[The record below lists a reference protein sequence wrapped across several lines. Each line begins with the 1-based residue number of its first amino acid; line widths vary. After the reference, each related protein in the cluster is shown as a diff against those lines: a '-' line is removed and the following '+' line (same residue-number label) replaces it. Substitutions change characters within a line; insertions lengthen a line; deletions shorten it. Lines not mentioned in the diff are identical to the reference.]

1 MCCCHSSITLSKVYF
16 RRTSAKG
23 VIFQSWFWNVLR
35 RYTNIMTSKG
45 FSIFDECAARF
56 VRLSFQAEE
65 CTFSSWG
72 VSKMHTFGSVVS
84 LHKILTTINENSAI
98 SKARISV
105 EMDAVKYLKCENNLS
120 CNASFT
126 FYPMLMMH

>member
-1 MCCCHSSITLSKVYF
+1 
-16 RRTSAKG
+16 
-23 VIFQSWFWNVLR
+23 
-35 RYTNIMTSKG
+35 
-45 FSIFDECAARF
+45 
-56 VRLSFQAEE
+56 
-65 CTFSSWG
+65 
-72 VSKMHTFGSVVS
+72 MHTFGSVVS

-105 EMDAVKYLKCENNLS
+105 EMDAVKYLKYENNLS